1 MSEHR
6 NESPAGRPASGP
18 PEGLKQPSQAQ
29 GRQLP
34 LVTVRDECGTEPGDG
49 TRGRNLGRAYRTKST
64 TAWGW
69 GGRGAAVPLRSR
81 RGWGQVGRAVRDQVI
96 WRPGLGGQEDQP
108 GWKESLM

>member
-6 NESPAGRPASGP
+6 NESPAGRQASGP
-18 PEGLKQPSQAQ
+18 PEGLEQPSGAW

-34 LVTVRDECGTEPGDG
+34 LVTVWDERRTEPGDG
-49 TRGRNLGRAYRTKST
+49 TQGQNPGRAHRTKST
-64 TAWGW
+64 AAWGW
-69 GGRGAAVPLRSR
+69 GGRGAAGPLRSR